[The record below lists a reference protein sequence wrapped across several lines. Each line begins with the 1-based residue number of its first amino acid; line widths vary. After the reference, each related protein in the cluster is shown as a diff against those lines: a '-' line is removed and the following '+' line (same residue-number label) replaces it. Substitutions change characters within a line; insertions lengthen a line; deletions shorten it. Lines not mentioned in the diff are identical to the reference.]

1 MGSLGQYAGE
11 KSFVQDVLI
20 ENVWMLNGQHGA
32 RLKTWAGPDV
42 GYGFINNVTFRNVWN
57 ANNEYSAFIDS
68 CYFNIDTETCAQ
80 YPSGMNITNILFQNF
95 TGSTSG
101 KFGNAVASL
110 TCSTNPDAVCENIRF
125 ENFDVTSPCGGK
137 PVVICDGISGD
148 IGIECVSASSAEA
161 KAALAANC
169 TAPMATASPFPV
181 RPY

>member
-57 ANNEYSAFIDS
+57 ANNEFSAFIDS
-68 CYFNIDTETCAQ
+68 CYFNIDSETCAQ

-95 TGSTSG
+95 TGTTSG
-101 KFGNAVASL
+101 KYGNAVASL

-137 PVVICDGISGD
+137 PVVICDGITGD
-148 IGIECVSASSAEA
+148 IGIECVSASSTEA

-169 TAPMATASPFPV
+169 TAPMASASPFPV